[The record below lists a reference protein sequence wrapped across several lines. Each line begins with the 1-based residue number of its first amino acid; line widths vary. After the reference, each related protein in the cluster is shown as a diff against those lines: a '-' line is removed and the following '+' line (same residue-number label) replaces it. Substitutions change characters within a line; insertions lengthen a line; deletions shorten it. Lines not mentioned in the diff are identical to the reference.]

1 MAAYFHTLYQHLLEN
16 ELLRVL
22 VLLLVSFL
30 SYLLAYKFIVETAHR
45 FSRRSANPWD
55 DLLSQFKVYN
65 IAAYAAVLLVLHLG
79 AHFVPRLEA
88 IIQRLVEVG
97 WTLVAVI
104 FIDRL
109 LSVGVAAYERHPISR
124 KHPIKGYVQIVKLF
138 VYAAGVI
145 IGLAVLFNRSPWV
158 FLSGLG
164 ALSAVLLLIFRHT
177 LLSFVASFQIVSQDL
192 FRIGDWIEMP
202 KFGADGEVIDI
213 ALHTV
218 KVQNWDKTIVLIPT
232 YKFLE
237 ESFKNWRGMEL
248 SGGRRIK
255 RAVLVDQTSV
265 KLLDEKLLNRLKKV
279 HLLHDYLKTKL
290 KEIEEYNRQH
300 GIDTAASPLN
310 GRRLTNLGTFRIY
323 IEEYLRHH
331 PKIRKDMTLMV
342 RQLAPTPQGLPLE
355 VYCFVADTRWI
366 PYEKVQADIFDH
378 ILSTAGEFD
387 LRVYQMP
394 TGNDLKEGLKAL
406 GFSPLLPPE
415 EDSFRKQA
423 CEGDNSV
430 SRRPPEGRDTR

>member
-1 MAAYFHTLYQHLLEN
+1 MGYNATAMEAWNQLYHEIINN
-16 ELLRVL
+16 ELLRAA
-22 VLLLVSFL
+22 LLFGFSFL
-30 SYLLAYKFIVETAHR
+30 AYFLAKKFIVETAHR
-45 FSRRSANPWD
+45 LSRRSANPWD
-55 DLLSQFKVYN
+55 DLLSQHKVYN
-65 IAAYAAVLLVLHLG
+65 IAAYAVVLLVVHFG
-79 AHFVPRLEA
+79 AHFLPRFQPVLE
-88 IIQRLVEVG
+88 RLVEVG
-97 WTLVAVI
+97 WTVLVVLLL
-104 FIDRL
+104 DRL
-109 LSVGVAAYERHPISR
+109 LSVGVSAYERHPIS
-124 KHPIKGYVQIVKLF
+124 KEHPIKGYVQIAKLF
-138 VYAAGVI
+138 VYAAGTI
-145 IGLAVLFNRSPWV
+145 IALATLFNRSPWV

-218 KVQNWDKTIVLIPT
+218 KVQNWDKTIVVIPT

-255 RAVLVDQTSV
+255 RAILVDQSSV
-265 KLLDEKLLNRLKKV
+265 KLLDDELLAHLKKV
-279 HLLHDYLKTKL
+279 HLLKDYLDRKL
-290 KEIEEYNRQH
+290 REIEEYNRSQ

-323 IEEYLRHH
+323 IEEYLKHH

-406 GFSPLLPPE
+406 WNP
-415 EDSFRKQA
+415 
-423 CEGDNSV
+423 
-430 SRRPPEGRDTR
+430 RPRPNA

>member
-1 MAAYFHTLYQHLLEN
+1 MLYFFTVDNFITFLQKFLQN
-16 ELLRVL
+16 DLLRLALVVIITLASYVL
-22 VLLLVSFL
+22 ARKL
-30 SYLLAYKFIVETAHR
+30 IVETAHR
-45 FSRRSANPWD
+45 ISRRSPNRWD
-55 DLLSQFKVYN
+55 DYLSHFKVYD
-65 IAAYAAVLLVLHLG
+65 IAAYAIALLVLFYAANL
-79 AHFVPRLEA
+79 VSSWSP
-88 IIQRLVEVG
+88 IIIRIAEVG
-97 WTLVAVI
+97 WVAVVVV

-109 LSVGVAAYERHPISR
+109 LSVGIAIYETHPIA
-124 KHPIKGYVQIVKLF
+124 KEHPIKGYVQILKLF
-138 VYAAGVI
+138 VYAAGII
-145 IGLAVLFNRSPWV
+145 IGLATLLDRSPWV

-164 ALSAVLLLIFRHT
+164 ALSAVLLIIFRHT

-192 FRIGDWIEMP
+192 FRLGDWIEMP

-218 KVQNWDKTIVLIPT
+218 KVQNWDKTIVVIPT

-248 SGGRRIK
+248 AGGRRIK
-255 RAVLVDQTSV
+255 RAVLVDQATV
-265 KLLDEKLLNRLKKV
+265 KLLDPPLLERLKKV
-279 HLLHDYLKTKL
+279 HLLKDYLEQKI
-290 KEIEEYNRQH
+290 KEIDDYNREQ
-300 GIDTAASPLN
+300 GIDITASPLN

-323 IEEYLRHH
+323 IEEYLKQH

-394 TGNDLKEGLKAL
+394 TGADLKEGLTSLMAQKY
-406 GFSPLLPPE
+406 
-415 EDSFRKQA
+415 
-423 CEGDNSV
+423 
-430 SRRPPEGRDTR
+430 

>member
-1 MAAYFHTLYQHLLEN
+1 MDYFNTLYHHLLEN
-16 ELLRVL
+16 ELLRLL
-22 VLLLVSFL
+22 VLLFVSLL
-30 SYLLAYKFIVETAHR
+30 SYFLAYKTVVKTAHR
-45 FSRRSANPWD
+45 LSKRSANPWD
-55 DLLSQFKVYN
+55 DLLSQHKVYN
-65 IAAYAAVLLVLHLG
+65 VAAYAAVLLVLHFG
-79 AHFVPRLEA
+79 AHFVPRFEGV
-88 IIQRLVEVG
+88 INRLVDVG
-97 WTLVAVI
+97 WTAVAVLL
-104 FIDRL
+104 IDRL
-109 LSVGVAAYERHPISR
+109 LSVGVTAYERHPISR
-124 KHPIKGYVQIVKLF
+124 EHPIKGYVQIVKLF
-138 VYAAGVI
+138 VYAAGII
-145 IGLAVLFNRSPWV
+145 IGLSSLFNRSPWV

-218 KVQNWDKTIVLIPT
+218 KVQNWDKTIVVIPT

-248 SGGRRIK
+248 AGGRRIK
-255 RAVLVDQTSV
+255 RAILVDQATV
-265 KLLDEKLLNRLKKV
+265 KLLDEELLGRLKKV
-279 HLLHDYLKTKL
+279 HLLRDYLKNKL
-290 KEIEEYNRQH
+290 EEIEAYNQAH
-300 GIDTAASPLN
+300 GIDTTASPLN

-366 PYEKVQADIFDH
+366 PYERVQADIFDH

-394 TGNDLKEGLKAL
+394 TGNDLKEGLRAL
-406 GFSPLLPPE
+406 AFNVLQPDKGGNPH
-415 EDSFRKQA
+415 KGA
-423 CEGDNSV
+423 CEGGSSA
-430 SRRPPEGRDTR
+430 SRTPPEGRDIR

>member
-1 MAAYFHTLYQHLLEN
+1 MTFDFNTLYRHLVEN
-16 ELLRVL
+16 ELLRAAL
-22 VLLLVSFL
+22 VLFL
-30 SYLLAYKFIVETAHR
+30 AGVGFLLAKKVIVETAHR
-45 FSRRSANPWD
+45 FSARSRNRLD
-55 DLLSQFKVYN
+55 DLFSQYRVYN
-65 IAAYAAVLLVLHLG
+65 LAAYAVSLLILHLG
-79 AHFVPRLEA
+79 LSFLPTLAPVMDR
-88 IIQRLVEVG
+88 VVSVG
-97 WTLVAVI
+97 WVLITALLL
-104 FIDRL
+104 DRL
-109 LSVGVAAYERHPISR
+109 LSVGVALYERHPIAR
-124 KHPIKGYVQIVKLF
+124 EHPIKGYVQIVKIF
-138 VYAAGVI
+138 VYAAAVI
-145 IGLAVLFNRSPWV
+145 IGLATLLNRSPWV

-164 ALSAVLLLIFRHT
+164 AVSAILLIIFRHT

-192 FRIGDWIEMP
+192 FRLGDWIEMP
-202 KFGADGEVIDI
+202 KFGADGEVVDI
-213 ALHTV
+213 ALHTI
-218 KVQNWDKTIVLIPT
+218 KVQNWDKTIVVIPT

-255 RAVLVDQTSV
+255 RAILVDQSTV
-265 KLLDEKLLNRLKKV
+265 KLLDEGLLKRLQKV
-279 HLLHDYLKTKL
+279 HLLKDYLEKKL
-290 KEIEEYNRQH
+290 REIEAYNRDQ

-355 VYCFVADTRWI
+355 VYCFVADTRWV

-406 GFSPLLPPE
+406 AGEFRPSPEKNP
-415 EDSFRKQA
+415 
-423 CEGDNSV
+423 
-430 SRRPPEGRDTR
+430 

>member
-1 MAAYFHTLYQHLLEN
+1 MLYFPTVEN
-16 ELLRVL
+16 FITFLQKFLQNDLLRLGLVIIITLACYVL
-22 VLLLVSFL
+22 SRKL
-30 SYLLAYKFIVETAHR
+30 IVETAHR
-45 FSRRSANPWD
+45 LSRRSPNRWD
-55 DLLSQFKVYN
+55 DYFSQFKVYD
-65 IAAYAAVLLVLHLG
+65 IAAYAIALLVLFYAANL
-79 AHFVPRLEA
+79 VPAWSSIIIRLA
-88 IIQRLVEVG
+88 EVG
-97 WTLVAVI
+97 WVFVI
-104 FIDRL
+104 VVFIDRL
-109 LSVGVAAYERHPISR
+109 LSVGTAIYETHPIA
-124 KHPIKGYVQIVKLF
+124 KEHPIKGYVQIIKLF
-138 VYAAGVI
+138 VYAAGII
-145 IGLAVLFNRSPWV
+145 IGLATLLDRSPWV

-192 FRIGDWIEMP
+192 FRLGDWIEMP

-218 KVQNWDKTIVLIPT
+218 KVQNWDKTIVVIPT

-248 SGGRRIK
+248 AGGRRIK
-255 RAVLVDQTSV
+255 RAILVDQATV
-265 KLLDEKLLNRLKKV
+265 KLLDHKLLERLKKV
-279 HLLHDYLKTKL
+279 HLLKNYLEEKI
-290 KEIEEYNRQH
+290 KEIDAYNREQ
-300 GIDTAASPLN
+300 GIDIEASPLN

-323 IEEYLRHH
+323 IEEYLKQH

-394 TGNDLKEGLKAL
+394 TGADLKEGLSSLIAKKDL
-406 GFSPLLPPE
+406 
-415 EDSFRKQA
+415 
-423 CEGDNSV
+423 
-430 SRRPPEGRDTR
+430 T

>member
-1 MAAYFHTLYQHLLEN
+1 MVFDFNTLYRHLVEN
-16 ELLRVL
+16 EPLRAAL
-22 VLLLVSFL
+22 ILFL
-30 SYLLAYKFIVETAHR
+30 AGLGFFLAKKIIVETAHR
-45 FSRRSANPWD
+45 FSARTSNRLD
-55 DLLSQFKVYN
+55 DLFSQYRVYN
-65 IAAYAAVLLVLHLG
+65 LAAYAVSLLILHLG
-79 AHFVPRLEA
+79 LAFLPTLAPVVD
-88 IIQRLVEVG
+88 RLVSVG
-97 WTLVAVI
+97 WVMIGAL

-109 LSVGVAAYERHPISR
+109 LSVGVALYERHPIAR
-124 KHPIKGYVQIVKLF
+124 EHPIKGYVQIVKIF
-138 VYAAGVI
+138 VYAAAVI
-145 IGLAVLFNRSPWV
+145 IGLATLLHRSPWV

-164 ALSAVLLLIFRHT
+164 AVSAILLIIFRHT

-202 KFGADGEVIDI
+202 KFGADGEVVDI
-213 ALHTV
+213 ALHTI
-218 KVQNWDKTIVLIPT
+218 KVQNWDKTIVVIPT

-255 RAVLVDQTSV
+255 RAILVDQSTV
-265 KLLDEKLLNRLKKV
+265 KLLDEELLARLKKV
-279 HLLHDYLKTKL
+279 HLLRNYLEEKL
-290 KEIEEYNRQH
+290 KEIETYNREH
-300 GIDTAASPLN
+300 GIDTEASPLN

-355 VYCFVADTRWI
+355 VYCFVADTRWV
-366 PYEKVQADIFDH
+366 PYERVQADIFDH

-406 GFSPLLPPE
+406 AGEFSSSPSKNL
-415 EDSFRKQA
+415 
-423 CEGDNSV
+423 
-430 SRRPPEGRDTR
+430 

>member
-1 MAAYFHTLYQHLLEN
+1 MQGKMEELSLLYREIIYNTLLRATVLLAMAFLAYF
-16 ELLRVL
+16 
-22 VLLLVSFL
+22 
-30 SYLLAYKFIVETAHR
+30 LAKKFIVETAHR
-45 FSRRSANPWD
+45 LSRRSANPWD
-55 DLLSQFKVYN
+55 DLLSQYRVYN
-65 IAAYAAVLLVLHLG
+65 IAAYAVVLMVLHFG
-79 AHFVPRLEA
+79 AHFLPRFQA
-88 IIQRLVEVG
+88 VIQRLVAVG
-97 WTLVAVI
+97 WTVVVI
-104 FIDRL
+104 LLIDRL
-109 LSVGVAAYERHPISR
+109 LSVGVAIYEQHPISR
-124 KHPIKGYVQIVKLF
+124 KHPIKGYVQIIKLF
-138 VYAAGVI
+138 VYAAGTI
-145 IGLAVLFNRSPWV
+145 IALATLLNRSPWV

-164 ALSAVLLLIFRHT
+164 ALSAVLLLVFRHT

-218 KVQNWDKTIVLIPT
+218 KVQNWDKTIVVIPT

-255 RAVLVDQTSV
+255 RAILVDQSSV
-265 KLLDEKLLNRLKKV
+265 KLLDEDLLSRLKKV
-279 HLLHDYLKTKL
+279 HLLRDYLEQKI
-290 KEIEEYNRQH
+290 KEIDAYNRRH
-300 GIDTAASPLN
+300 GIDPSTSPLN

-323 IEEYLRHH
+323 IEEYLKHH

-406 GFSPLLPPE
+406 W
-415 EDSFRKQA
+415 DSKA
-423 CEGDNSV
+423 
-430 SRRPPEGRDTR
+430 

>member
-1 MAAYFHTLYQHLLEN
+1 MINFSTFSHHLLEN
-16 ELLRVL
+16 ELLRL
-22 VLLLVSFL
+22 GFL
-30 SYLLAYKFIVETAHR
+30 FLLALVVYFLVCKIVVETAHR
-45 FSRRSANPWD
+45 ISRRSANRWD
-55 DLLSQFKVYN
+55 DLLSQHKVYN
-65 IAAYAAVLLVLHLG
+65 VAAYAAVLLVLHFG
-79 AHFVPRLEA
+79 AHFIPRFEGV
-88 IIQRLVEVG
+88 IQRLVDIG
-97 WTLVAVI
+97 WTVVAVVLL
-104 FIDRL
+104 DRL
-109 LSVGVAAYERHPISR
+109 LSVGVSVYEQHPISR
-124 KHPIKGYVQIVKLF
+124 EHPIKGYVQIVKLF
-138 VYAAGVI
+138 VYAAGII
-145 IGLAVLFNRSPWV
+145 IGLAALFDRSPWV

-177 LLSFVASFQIVSQDL
+177 LLSFVASLQIVSQDL

-202 KFGADGEVIDI
+202 RFGADGEVVDI

-218 KVQNWDKTIVLIPT
+218 KVQNWDKTIVVIPT

-255 RAVLVDQTSV
+255 RAILVDQSSV
-265 KLLDEKLLNRLKKV
+265 KLLDENLLERLRKV
-279 HLLHDYLKTKL
+279 HLLKDYLESKL
-290 KEIEEYNRQH
+290 KEIEEYNRRH
-300 GIDTAASPLN
+300 GIDTEASPLN

-394 TGNDLKEGLKAL
+394 TGNDLKEALKAMGL
-406 GFSPLLPPE
+406 
-415 EDSFRKQA
+415 R
-423 CEGDNSV
+423 
-430 SRRPPEGRDTR
+430 

>member
-1 MAAYFHTLYQHLLEN
+1 MDYFNTLYHYLLEN
-16 ELLRVL
+16 EPLRLL
-22 VLLLVSFL
+22 VLFFVSFL
-30 SYLLAYKFIVETAHR
+30 SYFVAYKTVVQTAHR
-45 FSRRSANPWD
+45 FSKRSANPWD
-55 DLLSQFKVYN
+55 DFLSQHKVYN
-65 IAAYAAVLLVLHLG
+65 VAAYAVVLLVLHFG
-79 AHFVPRLEA
+79 AHFVPRFEE

-97 WTLVAVI
+97 WTAVI
-104 FIDRL
+104 VLLIDRL
-109 LSVGVAAYERHPISR
+109 LSVGVTAYERHPISR
-124 KHPIKGYVQIVKLF
+124 EHPIKGYVQIVKLF
-138 VYAAGVI
+138 VYAAGLI
-145 IGLAVLFNRSPWV
+145 IALASLFNRSPWV

-192 FRIGDWIEMP
+192 FRLGDWIEMP

-218 KVQNWDKTIVLIPT
+218 KVQNWDKTIVVIPT

-255 RAVLVDQTSV
+255 RAILVDQSSV
-265 KLLDEKLLNRLKKV
+265 KLLDRDLLERLKKV
-279 HLLHDYLKTKL
+279 HLLRDYLENKL
-290 KEIEEYNRQH
+290 REIEEYNCRH
-300 GIDTAASPLN
+300 GIDTSASPLN

-394 TGNDLKEGLKAL
+394 TGNDLKEGLKAM
-406 GFSPLLPPE
+406 GFNALQPAKEGTS
-415 EDSFRKQA
+415 DKGACGDGSSF
-423 CEGDNSV
+423 
-430 SRRPPEGRDTR
+430 SRRPPAGHDIR

>member
-1 MAAYFHTLYQHLLEN
+1 MEKLTFFYQHLLES
-16 ELLRVL
+16 ESLRAAFLL
-22 VLLLVSFL
+22 VLAF
-30 SYLLAYKFIVETAHR
+30 LAYFLARKFVVETAHR
-45 FSRRSANPWD
+45 LSRRSKNPWD
-55 DLLSQFKVYN
+55 DLLSQHKVYN
-65 IAAYAAVLLVLHLG
+65 LAAYLVVLVVLNFG
-79 AHFVPRLEA
+79 AHFLPRLGPF
-88 IIQRLVEVG
+88 IQRGVEIG
-97 WTLVAVI
+97 WTLLVVLL
-104 FIDRL
+104 IDRL
-109 LSVGVAAYERHPISR
+109 LSVGVSAYEQHPISR
-124 KHPIKGYVQIVKLF
+124 EHPIKGYVQILKLF
-138 VYAAGVI
+138 VYAAGAI
-145 IGLAVLFNRSPWV
+145 IALATIFNRSPWV

-192 FRIGDWIEMP
+192 FRLGDWIEMP

-218 KVQNWDKTIVLIPT
+218 KVQNWDKTVVVIPT

-248 SGGRRIK
+248 AGGRRIK
-255 RAVLVDQTSV
+255 RAVLIDQSSV
-265 KLLDEKLLNRLKKV
+265 KLLDEALLERLKKV
-279 HLLHDYLKTKL
+279 HLLKGYLEEKL
-290 KEIEEYNRQH
+290 KEIAEYNRRH
-300 GIDTAASPLN
+300 GVDTMASPLN
-310 GRRLTNLGTFRIY
+310 GRRLTNLGTFRVY

-331 PKIRKDMTLMV
+331 PKIRQDMTLMV

-366 PYEKVQADIFDH
+366 PYEKIQADIFDH

-406 GFSPLLPPE
+406 V
-415 EDSFRKQA
+415 QA
-423 CEGDNSV
+423 
-430 SRRPPEGRDTR
+430 